1 MGLHRK
7 CIAEDKLRI
16 KFLENSLDLT
26 NFLSSYDMGENDP
39 PFISITP
46 R

>member
-1 MGLHRK
+1 MGLHKK

-16 KFLENSLDLT
+16 QFLENSSY
-26 NFLSSYDMGENDP
+26 SSYDMGENDP
-39 PFISITP
+39 PAKSWTP